1 MSDTHQG
8 HEGTAD
14 GSADTPDK
22 AARTP
27 APTAAQLEEQ
37 IAQTRARLAT
47 TVDELVTRTQP
58 KALVRRQGA
67 NARLAFIDATRTQD
81 GGLRV
86 ERLAAVGAAV
96 LALVVA
102 LGLLRR
108 RRS

>member
-8 HEGTAD
+8 HESTAD
-14 GSADTPDK
+14 GSGDK

-27 APTAAQLEEQ
+27 APTAAELEAQ
-37 IAQTRARLAT
+37 IAQTRARLAA

-67 NARLAFIDATRTQD
+67 NARLALIDATRTQE

-86 ERLAAVGAAV
+86 ERLVAVGAAV
-96 LALVVA
+96 VALVVA

-108 RRS
+108 RRG